1 MRRTNAGASGIHLTG
16 SPSADG
22 AAEVLDITTAAC
34 SPWSL
39 HSLTDPSLGAP
50 ALSPAPTSAF
60 SDRMGHH
67 LLTEEADLPRAPP
80 VLFSFVDSKTI
91 VVKSIYR
98 ALTLHHAKFYVNYL
112 VELLVINILLVFM
125 H

>member
-1 MRRTNAGASGIHLTG
+1 MRRTNAGAGGVHLNG
-16 SPSADG
+16 SPSADR

-34 SPWSL
+34 SRWSL

-80 VLFSFVDSKTI
+80 VLLSFVDSKTI
-91 VVKSIYR
+91 IVKYIYR
-98 ALTLHHAKFYVNYL
+98 ALTIRHAKFYVNYL
-112 VELLVINILLVFM
+112 VELFVINVLLVLM